1 MFRKITAIGLALGL
15 ILPGY
20 SVLAQTA
27 QERTEK
33 QEMVQK
39 GSSAAGEQ
47 ERIQERDRTRDE
59 KQTRDHSGEAKMQKK
74 KGSSAKAAGDQLHDR
89 DRDKDQTR
97 DRDRA
102 HQGSGMQTR
111 SGGGGR

>member
-33 QEMVQK
+33 
-39 GSSAAGEQ
+39 Q